1 MANLGDEKFYR
12 IEDELKNLH
21 VVPGPTAELGRV
33 YGLVEAQTY
42 DQKMWR
48 RTSGWY
54 CIMNKDAAID
64 GAYGSVATYVGQNTA
79 RRHMRGSRGGPNC

>member
-33 YGLVEAQTY
+33 YGLVEAQTC

-64 GAYGSVATYVGQNTA
+64 GASVATLPYVGRNTV